1 MKHISLAT
9 RYRPQ
14 RFDEIAGQ
22 DLIKAVLSKA
32 VVEDRIAPGYLFSG
46 TRGVGKTT
54 IARIFAKAL
63 NCEHAPQA
71 EPCNECSACRRI
83 TAGAYPDVVE
93 LDGASNNKVDDVRE
107 LREKVGFFP
116 LEGRYKIFIIDEAHM
131 LTQQAFNAF
140 LKTLEEPPAH
150 VVFIFATT
158 ELHKFPVTILSRC
171 QVYSFQHIK
180 EETLVAHLKKILS
193 LENIPYD
200 EEAVRLIAHR
210 GAGSARDSMSLLDQ
224 VLSYSSGRLA
234 TETTRAVLGIAGQ
247 DILERIFNAL
257 VSGSCVDMALVT
269 RDLVSTAID
278 IGFFVRE
285 LTDQIRSLFL
295 LRTSDKD
302 AVARLGITE
311 DELNFL
317 MRIAPQFS
325 PAFLH
330 AAWQM
335 ILEAQR
341 GIAISPNPATA
352 LEMLLVNLAML
363 PRLLPAAMV
372 GKLDGASGISPA
384 GMQSGSPQGMPAQ
397 HSAAQAQPA
406 PQQARPQAPAQQ
418 AQGYAGGQS
427 RQPAGT
433 ASQTMP
439 QTPRTNAA
447 AAPAASPVQTRQ
459 AAAPETRSPA
469 SSPAA
474 PQAAPAQAAPVQP
487 AAAPQA
493 QHSERGQAAD
503 TAQTAAAAPSAPVR
517 PQAAPKPAAAPQP
530 EKPAESLDMAKFT
543 AWVGTLE
550 KAPIATHL
558 LSGFS
563 CTEQTA
569 GRVVLEGGGVHQTN
583 CLQKAL
589 PDLERLLS
597 QYLKRPVKA
606 ELRASQSAMQ
616 HAGSAPAQT
625 NFNRPELKYCF
636 EILNA
641 HVDHCH
647 RI

>member
-32 VVEDRIAPGYLFSG
+32 VVEDRIAPGYLFAG

-93 LDGASNNKVDDVRE
+93 LDGASNNGVDNVRE

-131 LTQQAFNAF
+131 LSKPAFNAF

-224 VLSYSSGRLA
+224 VLSYGGDKLSTDTVR
-234 TETTRAVLGIAGQ
+234 TVLGIAGQ
-247 DILERIFNAL
+247 DVLERVFNAL

-269 RDLVSTAID
+269 RDLVSTALD
-278 IGFFVRE
+278 IGFFVQE
-285 LTDQIRSLFL
+285 LTDKIRALFL
-295 LRTSDKD
+295 LRTSDK
-302 AVARLGITE
+302 ATVERLGIL
-311 DELNFL
+311 DSELTFL
-317 MRIAPQFS
+317 ERIAPQFT

-341 GIAISPNPATA
+341 SIAISPNPATA
-352 LEMLLVNLAML
+352 LEMALVNLAML

-384 GMQSGSPQGMPAQ
+384 GMPSGSPQGMQAQ

-406 PQQARPQAPAQQ
+406 PQQARPQTQAPAQ
-418 AQGYAGGQS
+418 AQGYAGAGGQP
-427 RQPAGT
+427 RQAAGA
-433 ASQTMP
+433 ASQTAA
-439 QTPRTNAA
+439 QTSRTNA
-447 AAPAASPVQTRQ
+447 AAPAASPAQTRQ
-459 AAAPETRSPA
+459 AAS
-469 SSPAA
+469 

-487 AAAPQA
+487 AAAPQT
-493 QHSERGQAAD
+493 QHPESGPTSG
-503 TAQTAAAAPSAPVR
+503 TAQTAAAVQSAPVQ

-550 KAPIATHL
+550 KSPIATHL

-569 GRVVLEGGGVHQTN
+569 GSVVLEGGSVHQTDR
-583 CLQKAL
+583 LQKSL

>member
-32 VVEDRIAPGYLFSG
+32 VVEDRIAPGYLFAG

-93 LDGASNNKVDDVRE
+93 LDGASNNGVDNVRE

-131 LTQQAFNAF
+131 LSKPAFNAF

-150 VVFIFATT
+150 VVFIFAST
-158 ELHKFPVTILSRC
+158 EIHKFPVTILSRC

-180 EETLVAHLKKILS
+180 EETLVAHLSKVLS
-193 LENIPYD
+193 KENIPYD

-224 VLSYSSGRLA
+224 VLSYGGDKLSTDTVR
-234 TETTRAVLGIAGQ
+234 TVLGIAGQ
-247 DILERIFNAL
+247 DVLERVFNAL

-269 RDLVSTAID
+269 RDLVSTALD
-278 IGFFVRE
+278 IGFFVQE
-285 LTDQIRSLFL
+285 LTDKIRALFL
-295 LRTSDKD
+295 LRTSDK
-302 AVARLGITE
+302 ATVERLGIL
-311 DELNFL
+311 DSELTFL
-317 MRIAPQFS
+317 ERIAPQFT

-341 GIAISPNPATA
+341 SIAISPNPATA
-352 LEMLLVNLAML
+352 LEMALVNLAML

-384 GMQSGSPQGMPAQ
+384 GMPSGSPQGMQAQ

-406 PQQARPQAPAQQ
+406 PQQARPQTQAPAQ
-418 AQGYAGGQS
+418 AQGYAGAGGQP
-427 RQPAGT
+427 RQAAGA
-433 ASQTMP
+433 ASQTAA
-439 QTPRTNAA
+439 QTSRTNA
-447 AAPAASPVQTRQ
+447 AAPAASPAQTRQ
-459 AAAPETRSPA
+459 AAS
-469 SSPAA
+469 

-487 AAAPQA
+487 AAAPQT
-493 QHSERGQAAD
+493 QHPESGPTSG
-503 TAQTAAAAPSAPVR
+503 TAQTAAAVQSAPVQ

-550 KAPIATHL
+550 KSPIATHL

-569 GRVVLEGGGVHQTN
+569 GSVVLEGGSVHQTDR
-583 CLQKAL
+583 LQKSL